1 MHTFKVVI
9 LALLVSS
16 VTGCKKHAGCT
27 KFGSENYDPE
37 AIVEDGSCIAVR
49 DKFLGTFQVYSN
61 CTTSPYTMSVAEHS
75 NENKVTISMLADT
88 LNDVDAEVYGQNITI
103 EEQSIG
109 VGVTVEGAGIS
120 IHQDTVELSIRIR
133 DFRGGTLV
141 TRDCFER
148 CFRQ

>member
-1 MHTFKVVI
+1 
-9 LALLVSS
+9 
-16 VTGCKKHAGCT
+16 
-27 KFGSENYDPE
+27 
-37 AIVEDGSCIAVR
+37 
-49 DKFLGTFQVYSN
+49 
-61 CTTSPYTMSVAEHS
+61 
-75 NENKVTISMLADT
+75 MLADT